1 MPTNYRLGLVLR
13 EGRNFEDHDLLI
25 DWYKQLPRNEHG
37 EIHRD
42 VLQRHLMAAMLAYV
56 GGHPAAARLPVP
68 TPRPQQPTNPVVLKP
83 AAPESAAATTPQE
96 SLPVE
101 VSAPQVDS
109 SRLGF
114 DDSSN
119 TPVKRNRVSLG
130 QVAQSLKT

>member
-42 VLQRHLMAAMLAYV
+42 VLQRHLMAAMVAYV
-56 GGHPAAARLPVP
+56 AGELAQARPKF
-68 TPRPQQPTNPVVLKP
+68 TPRPFITSVEPP
-83 AAPESAAATTPQE
+83 AVEPAREEVATPPALSVAKVSLEPQAE
-96 SLPVE
+96 EGP
-101 VSAPQVDS
+101 

-114 DDSSN
+114 DDTSSA
-119 TPVKRNRVSLG
+119 PKIKRRVSLG
-130 QVAQSLKT
+130 QVATSLKG